1 MHYLLISLSVIVLYC
16 IIKLLTVH
24 DWDEDNISNYQF
36 RIEKARDGNGRE
48 LYFAQYS
55 FKGRKWKGID
65 RRGNIYWIHCDHI
78 GDASGGTYEPLAHAF
93 YSKEDAYN
101 AIVKFRSSFVI
112 PEDDYTSVTDKF
124 TTIESNLDAIA
135 RKAVESGKYVLIP
148 NGLLKPNIKPAGQK
162 PKGK

>member
-36 RIEKARDGNGRE
+36 RIVKAKDGNGRK

-65 RRGNIYWIHCDHI
+65 RLGDVYGVYSGHC
-78 GDASGGTYEPLAHAF
+78 GGAFDEAYGPLTCAF

-124 TTIESNLDAIA
+124 TTIESNLDTIA
-135 RKAVESGKYVLIP
+135 RKAVESGEYVLTP
-148 NGLLKPNIKPAGQK
+148 SGLLKPNIKPAGQK